1 MKDKDMKK
9 VLEDIIILVDSREQK
24 WSHIKLYLKQ
34 NNIPYEIKSLDFGDY
49 SFRIPKIE
57 SLNVEEQSF
66 EKEIAIERKNSL
78 SEISG
83 NFTRGRDRFK
93 REFKRGGMSIR
104 LMIENDSYGDIKKHN
119 YNSKINPN
127 SLVASLHSFQ
137 EEFNSPFIF
146 IDKDSSGEYI
156 YKTFYYYLRNKLKN
170 NN

>member
-9 VLEDIIILVDSREQK
+9 ILENIVILVDSREQK

-34 NNIPYEIKSLDFGDY
+34 NNIPYEIKNLDFGDY
-49 SFRIPKIE
+49 SFKISKME
-57 SLNVEEQSF
+57 SLDIEEQSF

-104 LMIENDSYGDIKKHN
+104 LMIENDNYGDIKKHN
-119 YNSKINPN
+119 YNTKINPN

-170 NN
+170 I

>member
-9 VLEDIIILVDSREQK
+9 VLENIIILVDSREQK

-34 NNIPYEIKSLDFGDY
+34 NNISYQIKSLDFGDY

-119 YNSKINPN
+119 YNTKINPN

>member
-9 VLEDIIILVDSREQK
+9 VLENIIILVDSRERNF
-24 WSHIKLYLKQ
+24 SHIKMYFKQ
-34 NNIPYEIKSLDFGDY
+34 NKIPYEIKKLDFGDY
-49 SFRIPKIE
+49 SFKISKME
-57 SLNVEEQSF
+57 SLDIEEQSF

-119 YNSKINPN
+119 YKSQINPN

-146 IDKDSSGEYI
+146 INKDSSGEYI